1 MKDLARYGAILV
13 LVVFVVMRVVE
24 VREDSTPKATQ
35 AVAGV
40 VKQLSETEV
49 GFLFQLDNIRK
60 KALRKLRGHYPKN
73 SFTPPSWFLSA
84 MDEVSK
90 SAGIGEAHTILK
102 DASIRLYKPQG
113 GDHFEFGREA
123 VRDAVSGSDEVK
135 PDVCPDCNGTGKVGD
150 GKVFTDCL
158 TCKPEAG
165 DEPKTVKVERKRKV
179 PRLFD
184 GRLLKR
190 IFKR

>member
-60 KALRKLRGHYPKN
+60 KALRKLRGHLTLPAG
-73 SFTPPSWFLSA
+73 SCQQWMRSTSQQ
-84 MDEVSK
+84 VS
-90 SAGIGEAHTILK
+90 E
-102 DASIRLYKPQG
+102 RLT
-113 GDHFEFGREA
+113 RSS
-123 VRDAVSGSDEVK
+123 RM
-135 PDVCPDCNGTGKVGD
+135 
-150 GKVFTDCL
+150 
-158 TCKPEAG
+158 
-165 DEPKTVKVERKRKV
+165 
-179 PRLFD
+179 RL
-184 GRLLKR
+184 
-190 IFKR
+190 